1 MTVYEFYLVGS
12 PREFF
17 ASSSFGLTVVILSIG
32 KRFPDWVPKCWVAS
46 EGMVGNGWKHRHD
59 HDIA

>member
-1 MTVYEFYLVGS
+1 LVGS